1 MVKYND
7 RMLKSVM
14 KTLCIVNICNI
25 PMSQRGKF
33 MNMWVFR
40 ITKGFKGGEPKGRD
54 FPIDWKTVEDEING
68 SKLTRIDYNG
78 DVNWINE
85 ELYHGR
91 LRQGWG
97 VPGLDLRR
105 SDQEWVE
112 NFLIAC
118 GKYWGEEIGD
128 SDSTDAMG
136 RKNILNH
143 MLNMNIGDI
152 VFVPKTP
159 NDKTFIVATVNK
171 KYYFDNTPYPATDF
185 HTAFRHIIEVEN
197 LKIYPNTALQAGIF
211 GAPFMHAI
219 DPISPNYQVYGIFKR
234 FVNSQYLI
242 D

>member
-1 MVKYND
+1 
-7 RMLKSVM
+7 
-14 KTLCIVNICNI
+14 
-25 PMSQRGKF
+25 

-40 ITKGFKGGEPKGRD
+40 ITKGYTGGEPTGENII
-54 FPIDWKTVEDEING
+54 IDGKKVEDVITS
-68 SKLTRIDYNG
+68 SKKTRIDYNG

-85 ELYHGR
+85 ELYQGR

-97 VPGLDLRR
+97 VPGLDLRQ
-105 SDQEWVE
+105 SDKEWAE

-118 GKYWGEEIGD
+118 GKYWGERIGY

-159 NDKTFIVATVNK
+159 NDKKFIAATVSK
-171 KYYFDNTPYPATDF
+171 KYYFEDTPHPATDF
-185 HTAFRHIIEVEN
+185 HTAFRHIIEVKK
-197 LKIYPNTALQAGIF
+197 LKIYPNSSLQAGIF

-219 DPISPNYQVYGIFKR
+219 DPISPNYQVYRIFKR
-234 FVNSQYLI
+234 FVNSQYSI